1 MYIRVSN
8 GSFDTSKYDELV
20 ALTEDVAAR
29 MKNLPGF
36 VSYHGGS
43 NERTGAL
50 VAISIWQTEETAN
63 FSRDVLGDIVTRLND
78 INARLEPATIYRV
91 HRAT

>member
-1 MYIRVSN
+1 VYIRVSN
-8 GSFDTSKYDELV
+8 GSFDPSKYDELV

-36 VSYHGGS
+36 VSYYGGS
-43 NERTGAL
+43 DERTGAL

-63 FSRDVLGDIVTRLND
+63 FSRDALGDIITRLND